1 MCSAGLN
8 NLWMIVNIYSEF
20 RNSLPSPILSGTA
33 AQRDLK
39 GPLETLLV

>member
-8 NLWMIVNIYSEF
+8 NLWMIVNIYSES
-20 RNSLPSPILSGTA
+20 RDSLPSSVLSGTA
-33 AQRDLK
+33 APRDLN